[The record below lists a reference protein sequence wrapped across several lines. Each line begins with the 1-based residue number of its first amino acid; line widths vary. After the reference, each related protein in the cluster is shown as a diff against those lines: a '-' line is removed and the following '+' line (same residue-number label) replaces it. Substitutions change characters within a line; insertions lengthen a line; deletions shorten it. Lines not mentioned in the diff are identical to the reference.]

1 MATTQNLYT
10 GNGSITNYS
19 FTFEYLVQADVK
31 ATLDGTATTAFTFPN
46 ATTLAFSTAPANGVA
61 IRIFRDTNIDAINAT
76 FFPGS
81 AIKAED
87 LNNNFIQNN
96 FATQET
102 DTEVITANT
111 TAGSAVT
118 TANSAVTTANSAV
131 STANSAVTTAN
142 SAATTANTASTNAS
156 AAVTTANAAN
166 TKSDASVATAN
177 TASTNA
183 SAAVATANTASTNAS
198 AAVNTANTASTNA
211 TTAVNTANA
220 ATTTANGAVTT
231 ANAATATANTASTN
245 ASAAVTTAN
254 TASTNASAAV
264 TTANTANTAAGNAVT
279 TANTAST
286 NATSAVTT
294 ANGAVTTANTADT
307 NASAAV
313 VTANAASAAISNAVL
328 FTLVANVAAIPG
340 SPSNNDYIE
349 IGNSTGIESFSPLS
363 GLPSGFVGAS
373 GLTVRLT
380 FNSSA
385 SSWVFMNYFAND
397 SEDRYFKK
405 TGGTFTGDVS
415 FDDNI
420 IAKGDSTNGSGQI
433 TLNCEVNTHG
443 VKIKGPPHSAGA
455 DYTLTL
461 PNDDGNSNDLLKTD
475 GNGALSWVT
484 SSAANI
490 TNTASGNLAA
500 TNVQGALNELQ
511 GDIDSN
517 VTNIA
522 ARLPLAGGTL
532 TGDLT
537 IPDKIIHSGDTNT
550 FIRFPA
556 ADTFSVDTAG
566 SERLRIN
573 SSGNVGINT
582 SNPDYKLHAIEPTND
597 AVALF
602 DSNNVNGA
610 HIRFGKSAAIKHFI
624 GCASGF
630 GAGDAD
636 DLGYRAFDQHIWLQG
651 STELMRLNST
661 GNLGL
666 GTSSPL
672 KRLHVSASGSGIEE
686 VQWLNNAQA
695 VGANVGAALI
705 FTGTTNNNGLA
716 GISGCFEGAATT
728 NGGYIKFDTRAQ
740 TSGALTERLRIN
752 SSGNVGIGTSSPV
765 QKLHL
770 NSTSVDVRLALT
782 NSVSGATNSDGCQL
796 QYNTSD
802 LYINNAESGFIQLLT
817 AGSPRMTIN
826 SSGNVGIGTSSPD
839 FGLHLH
845 SSSSYFKIS
854 NSGTGEG
861 GSDGMLFGIDGTGNV
876 DLWNYENK
884 FIRFATNNT
893 ERMQITSSGSINFN
907 SGTIQFGSTGAG
919 LFSGLLT
926 VSTSASSAG
935 TNLQEW
941 RSAYNSGNI
950 VARIYASGGA
960 VFNGSVTASN
970 ISDIRFKENLADAK
984 PQLSDVVA
992 LGSQL
997 KNWDW
1002 KDDAPLSA
1010 ELRAKRFLGLVAQE
1024 AVKVCPDIAYDVPNT
1039 KDGKELTPKVVTPAV
1054 YRDEIVP
1061 AVVGEDGK
1069 IIKAKTTK
1077 KVLVTSEKTT
1087 PATYEQLDDSYKAIN
1102 HDILVMKLLGAVA
1115 ELSAKVAALEAA
1127 AD

>member
-10 GNGSITNYS
+10 GDGSTTNYS
-19 FTFEYLVQADVK
+19 FTFEYLKQEDVK
-31 ATLDGTATTAFTFPN
+31 VTLNTVATTAFTFAN
-46 ATTLAFSTAPANGVA
+46 ATTIAFTSAPANSVA

-87 LNNNFIQNN
+87 LNSNFTQNQ

-102 DTEVITANT
+102 DNEVIDANT
-111 TAGSAVT
+111 TA
-118 TANSAVTTANSAV
+118 
-131 STANSAVTTAN
+131 
-142 SAATTANTASTNAS
+142 AS
-156 AAVTTANAAN
+156 AVTTANAAN

-183 SAAVATANTASTNAS
+183 SAAVATANTASTNS
-198 AAVNTANTASTNA
+198 TTAVNTANTASTNA

-455 DYTLTL
+455 NYTLTL

-566 SERLRIN
+566 SERLRID
-573 SSGNVGINT
+573 SSG
-582 SNPDYKLHAIEPTND
+582 
-597 AVALF
+597 
-602 DSNNVNGA
+602 
-610 HIRFGKSAAIKHFI
+610 
-624 GCASGF
+624 
-630 GAGDAD
+630 
-636 DLGYRAFDQHIWLQG
+636 
-651 STELMRLNST
+651 RL
-661 GNLGL
+661 L
-666 GTSSPL
+666 
-672 KRLHVSASGSGIEE
+672 V
-686 VQWLNNAQA
+686 
-695 VGANVGAALI
+695 
-705 FTGTTNNNGLA
+705 GTT
-716 GISGCFEGAATT
+716 
-728 NGGYIKFDTRAQ
+728 
-740 TSGALTERLRIN
+740 
-752 SSGNVGIGTSSPV
+752 
-765 QKLHL
+765 
-770 NSTSVDVRLALT
+770 
-782 NSVSGATNSDGCQL
+782 
-796 QYNTSD
+796 TSD
-802 LYINNAESGFIQLLT
+802 NA
-817 AGSPRMTIN
+817 
-826 SSGNVGIGTSSPD
+826 
-839 FGLHLH
+839 
-845 SSSSYFKIS
+845 
-854 NSGTGEG
+854 
-861 GSDGMLFGIDGTGNV
+861 
-876 DLWNYENK
+876 
-884 FIRFATNNT
+884 
-893 ERMQITSSGSINFN
+893 
-907 SGTIQFGSTGAG
+907 
-919 LFSGLLT
+919 
-926 VSTSASSAG
+926 VS
-935 TNLQEW
+935 
-941 RSAYNSGNI
+941 
-950 VARIYASGGA
+950 
-960 VFNGSVTASN
+960 
-970 ISDIRFKENLADAK
+970 
-984 PQLSDVVA
+984 
-992 LGSQL
+992 
-997 KNWDW
+997 
-1002 KDDAPLSA
+1002 
-1010 ELRAKRFLGLVAQE
+1010 
-1024 AVKVCPDIAYDVPNT
+1024 
-1039 KDGKELTPKVVTPAV
+1039 
-1054 YRDEIVP
+1054 
-1061 AVVGEDGK
+1061 
-1069 IIKAKTTK
+1069 
-1077 KVLVTSEKTT
+1077 
-1087 PATYEQLDDSYKAIN
+1087 
-1102 HDILVMKLLGAVA
+1102 
-1115 ELSAKVAALEAA
+1115 
-1127 AD
+1127 